1 MPFKDPEK
9 HRQYQRD
16 RRAKL
21 SAARRAAK
29 ALPAPPAG
37 PPAPPVEP
45 LPLATAADALAV
57 MREQVNAVRAG
68 GDYAACRTISYAVAV
83 SLKAIE
89 LTDIA
94 ARLAVLEA
102 EAAARRGGGAT

>member
-21 SAARRAAK
+21 SAARQAAK
-29 ALPAPPAG
+29 APPGG
-37 PPAPPVEP
+37 PPVPPVEP
-45 LPLATAADALAV
+45 LPLATAADALALL
-57 MREQVNAVRAG
+57 REQVNKVRAG
-68 GDYAACRTISYAVAV
+68 GDHAECRTLSYAVAV

-94 ARLAVLEA
+94 ARLAILEV